1 MTRQERLE
9 ALAKASGDAIG
20 FGDEVRSYP
29 LPTKWT
35 DDLVGCAVE
44 AFHAGNNALD
54 HLAAL
59 EQQAV
64 QDYLADVPRWR
75 MSVSG
80 LEPDPQGEWV
90 RWSDII
96 DGSAVTPCDVVT
108 LSGGRRVVVVKV
120 SNTAMRDHRGRIAVR
135 NANTGRLSYISERRL
150 TQARRATR

>member
-44 AFHAGNNALD
+44 AFHAGNKALD

-64 QDYLADVPRWR
+64 QDYLADVPLPEGWTEKRHG
-75 MSVSG
+75 SG
-80 LEPDPQGEWV
+80 IYY
-90 RWSDII
+90 SDEE
-96 DGSAVTPCDVVT
+96 GNE
-108 LSGGRRVVVVKV
+108 RVVASREGAGVIPQPAHWPAIPQAVLV
-120 SNTAMRDHRGRIAVR
+120 RAAVQCSRLREAGR
-135 NANTGRLSYISERRL
+135 
-150 TQARRATR
+150 

>member
-44 AFHAGNNALD
+44 AFHAGNKALD

-59 EQQAV
+59 EQQAIT
-64 QDYLADVPRWR
+64 DYLADVPLPEGWTEDQDSSWGDQCYRYLDAEGNER
-75 MSVSG
+75 VAAFKSG
-80 LEPDPQGEWV
+80 TCIWMKPAHWPA
-90 RWSDII
+90 IP
-96 DGSAVTPCDVVT
+96 SAVLV
-108 LSGGRRVVVVKV
+108 R
-120 SNTAMRDHRGRIAVR
+120 AAVQCAKLR
-135 NANTGRLSYISERRL
+135 EQR
-150 TQARRATR
+150 